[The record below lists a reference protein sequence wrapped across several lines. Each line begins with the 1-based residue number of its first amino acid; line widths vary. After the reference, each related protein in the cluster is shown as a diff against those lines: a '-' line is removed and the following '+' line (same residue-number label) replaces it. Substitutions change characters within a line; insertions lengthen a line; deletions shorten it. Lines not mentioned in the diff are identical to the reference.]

1 MDDKNFLESSG
12 EWLLKNSGRALLM
25 GKDSVSVTL
34 GVATAT
40 GQVVGVL
47 RHFRWKKELDLT
59 LYMRAIS
66 LITSDI
72 CLKKLQM

>member
-1 MDDKNFLESSG
+1 MN
-12 EWLLKNSGRALLM
+12 WLLGNWIKIDVFTINLIEKSL
-25 GKDSVSVTL
+25 
-34 GVATAT
+34 
-40 GQVVGVL
+40 VL

-59 LYMRAIS
+59 LYMRTIS

>member
-1 MDDKNFLESSG
+1 
-12 EWLLKNSGRALLM
+12 M
-25 GKDSVSVTL
+25 GKNLHFIKLLYKLPIPFHRPKTL
-34 GVATAT
+34 LF
-40 GQVVGVL
+40 QLVL

-59 LYMRAIS
+59 LYMRTIS

>member
-1 MDDKNFLESSG
+1 MPSIPCMGLMKHSYEFSKNCHTIF
-12 EWLLKNSGRALLM
+12 R
-25 GKDSVSVTL
+25 
-34 GVATAT
+34 
-40 GQVVGVL
+40 VL

-59 LYMRAIS
+59 LYMRTIS